1 MAPVN
6 TVYLALSSLL
16 LLLLLLPGRFEA
28 IPFAPTYIDWSSFT
42 CSQLNEEN
50 TDQLDGCRFT
60 DVSPGQEEVTCKIV
74 DKERENDAIVTT
86 YRKVMLITD
95 KFRLLGNM
103 PDQQDN
109 VYCASLESMNMEI
122 RSDIIDEI
130 HTVGDLGQ
138 NFINFLYFVKDGSY
152 IRLEFTKKIPSAIV
166 TVHPDCNDAASK
178 KRGGTHC
185 VKSVRFMKEIKR
197 GTFHLKF
204 PSDEFWIFFKRR
216 FISELGGEM
225 TRMKLTS
232 SGQLSAISVEFLTEL
247 LSSDVH
253 MKELTLGSMK
263 LGSLHGPVVTMPTL
277 EILRLPDD
285 EIITISEATLLAVP
299 NILQLD
305 VTGNQLQELP
315 QRLPDRLLALNVSRN
330 RLVSLPTEL
339 PQTLTNLNISYNAIE
354 ELQETLPA
362 ALLILDASHNSLQK
376 LPQSLP
382 TDLHRLDVS
391 HNRLQ
396 MLHTD
401 MPPNLEILQV
411 AHNQL
416 TTLEPKL
423 LAPLKHLQ
431 VLDVSHNALTA
442 VDGVWLYHQLPLLDV
457 SHNII
462 RHVSLLGPGN
472 VSHIDASENDIE
484 SWEVN
489 ADRLSLEGNP
499 RAALGLQKDSTT
511 SRVAVVDLGKS
522 MPLNCDPCTAQSA
535 VALQLRRWLLR
546 QQNNDSLDGPRVERP
561 TEPLC
566 TGPQEHAGHAL
577 LLESALEDSSNCP
590 GSPRNVALYL
600 LLAVTVLALLGG
612 IGAFCHFRRYEITYV
627 IHLMKMRRERMA
639 AERRNPASY
648 KYDAFVCYSSA
659 DRHWVVG
666 ELLQKLEHAGDS
678 PEEPALRL
686 CLHERDFPLGSL
698 IADNIVSSMR
708 NSRSTVIV
716 LSQAFVDSQWCRW
729 ELELASVKVSHLVL
743 LELTRLDRACLPR
756 HLRYL
761 MDTRTYLEWPQ
772 QPKQQA
778 VMWRRLRSA
787 LATPAVTAAGAEE
800 GEAGTTDANEQG
812 SRTAVQA

>member
-1 MAPVN
+1 MASVR
-6 TVYLALSSLL
+6 LALSTLL
-16 LLLLLLPGRFEA
+16 LLLLLLPGRYDA
-28 IPFAPTYIDWSSFT
+28 APFSPTYIDWSSFT
-42 CSQLNEEN
+42 CDQLKEDN
-50 TDQLDGCRFT
+50 TDELEGCRFT
-60 DVSPGQEEVTCKIV
+60 DVSPGQEEVTCKLV
-74 DKERENDAIVTT
+74 AKQRDGDNIVTT
-86 YRKVMLITD
+86 YRKVLLITLQ
-95 KFRLLGNM
+95 FRLMGNM
-103 PDQQDN
+103 SDQQDN
-109 VYCASLESMNMEI
+109 VYCASFATMNMEI
-122 RSDIIDEI
+122 RNDSFYER
-130 HTVGDLGQ
+130 HTVGDLPQ

-152 IRLEFTKKIPSAIV
+152 IRLEFKKKIPAATV

-178 KRGGTHC
+178 KRGGTDC
-185 VKSVRFMKEIKR
+185 VKSVRFMKEIKH
-197 GTFHLKF
+197 GTFHLQF

-225 TRMKLTS
+225 TGMKLTS
-232 SGQLSAISVEFLTEL
+232 SGRLSAISLDFLTRFI
-247 LSSDVH
+247 SSDVR
-253 MKELTLGSMK
+253 MKELSLASMK
-263 LGSLHGPVVTMPTL
+263 VGHLDGPVITMPTL
-277 EILRLPDD
+277 EILQLPDD
-285 EIITISEATLLAVP
+285 GIITMSEATLLAVP

-305 VTGNQLQELP
+305 VAGNELKELP
-315 QRLPDRLLALNVSRN
+315 QRLPGRLLALNVSRN
-330 RLVSLPTEL
+330 RLVSLPTVL
-339 PQTLTNLNISYNAIE
+339 PQALTNLNISYNAIE

-362 ALLILDASHNSLQK
+362 TLFVMDASHNALQK
-376 LPQSLP
+376 LPQKLP
-382 TDLHRLDVS
+382 TELRRLDVS
-391 HNRLQ
+391 HNQLQ
-396 MLHTD
+396 RLHTD

-457 SHNII
+457 SHNILRDI
-462 RHVSLLGPGN
+462 SLLGPGN
-472 VSHIDASENDIE
+472 VSHIDASQNAIE
-484 SWEVN
+484 WWEVK

-499 RAALGLQKDSTT
+499 RAARGLQKDTAT
-511 SRVAVVDLGKS
+511 SRVAVVDLGES
-522 MPLNCDPCTAQSA
+522 IQLNCDPCNAQSA
-535 VALQLRRWLLR
+535 VALQLRHWLTR
-546 QQNNDSLDGPRVERP
+546 QLNNESLEGPRVERP
-561 TEPLC
+561 TQPLC
-566 TGPQEHAGHAL
+566 TDPQEQAGHAL

-612 IGAFCHFRRYEITYV
+612 IGAFCHFRRYEITYI

-639 AERRNPASY
+639 ALRRNPASY

-698 IADNIVSSMR
+698 IADNIMSSMR

-743 LELTRLDRACLPR
+743 VELTRLERASLPR

-778 VMWRRLRSA
+778 AMWRRLRAA

-800 GEAGTTDANEQG
+800 GEAWPTDDGDQEK
-812 SRTAVQA
+812 SRDAIKA